1 MSNSFNAEAAG
12 MAAGLSS
19 SIDDP
24 IVPAEFA
31 AHADAYL
38 SAFYSVRVS
47 MGTGCRFSKDTAP
60 TAPQKPR
67 KRKAAAVVDAEP
79 EAKVELQAKKSM
91 NQILA
96 EQEHLLQTA

>member
-12 MAAGLSS
+12 MAAGLMS

-24 IVPAEFA
+24 VVPAEFA

-47 MGTGCRFSKDTAP
+47 MGTGCRFSKEPAP
-60 TAPQKPR
+60 TPTQKPR

-79 EAKVELQAKKSM
+79 EAKVEPPATMQAAFDRLM
-91 NQILA
+91 QHADLVA
-96 EQEHLLQTA
+96 

>member
-12 MAAGLSS
+12 MAAGLMS

-24 IVPAEFA
+24 VVPAEFA
-31 AHADAYL
+31 AHAESYKR
-38 SAFYSVRVS
+38 AFYGVRVS
-47 MGTGCRFSKDTAP
+47 MGTGFRFSKDAASTP
-60 TAPQKPR
+60 PQKPR

-79 EAKVELQAKKSM
+79 EAKVEPRAKKSM

-96 EQEHLLQTA
+96 EQEHLLQSA

>member
-12 MAAGLSS
+12 MAAGLTS

-24 IVPAEFA
+24 VVPAEFA
-31 AHADAYL
+31 AHAESYL

-47 MGTGCRFSKDTAP
+47 MGTGCRFTKDTALTP
-60 TAPQKPR
+60 AQKPR
-67 KRKAAAVVDAEP
+67 KRKAAVAVDAEP
-79 EAKVELQAKKSM
+79 EAKVEPQAKKSM